1 MSYIESLK
9 SRYDQAMGKVKT
21 NPGEA
26 LKLVLNE
33 MPVREKKVVPKD
45 LKDEDAKAKLFTEAK
60 DVAAKNVIDTVVAI
74 EKGKLKAAIAGLND
88 EERDT
93 LMKFVYR
100 GFSEPEREKE
110 DMTLLNI
117 HDEICKVS
125 NLGPVIRSIHTR
137 LEV

>member
-110 DMTLLNI
+110 YMTLLNI